1 MLTSQLEAR
10 AIMLWLSFVL
20 SVIIKPAFA
29 AKKQGGNKMSDVK
42 EVQNG
47 AEIAVKP
54 VAGRI
59 GAEISGVKL
68 SGELADNTVKFIR
81 KALLEHK
88 VIFFRDQNHLDD
100 QGQEAFA
107 QLLGNPVVHPTVP
120 AKDGTNYILELN
132 SDHGGRAN
140 SWHTDVTF
148 DAAYPKFSILRGVTV
163 PEAGGDTVWANTA
176 TAYENLPAELRNL
189 ADQLWALHTN
199 AYDYAA
205 QRNDISAEA
214 VKHHKEIFTSTLY
227 ETEHPV
233 VHVHPETGERHLLL
247 GHFVKNFIGLSS
259 ADSAQLFSILQG
271 HVTQLENTVRWKWS
285 AGDVVIWDNRATQH
299 YAVNDYGDAK
309 RIVRRVTIDG
319 EAPISLDGHRSVTK
333 TKEKKIQ

>member
-1 MLTSQLEAR
+1 
-10 AIMLWLSFVL
+10 
-20 SVIIKPAFA
+20 
-29 AKKQGGNKMSDVK
+29 MSNVK

-47 AEIAVKP
+47 AAIVVTP

-68 SGELADNTVKFIR
+68 SGELDSDTVKSIR
-81 KALLEHK
+81 EALLKYK
-88 VIFFRDQNHLDD
+88 VVFFRDQNHLDD

-120 AKDGTNYILELN
+120 AKGGTNYILELH

-148 DAAYPKFSILRGVTV
+148 EAAYPKFSILRGVV
-163 PEAGGDTVWANTA
+163 IPEAGGDTVWANTA
-176 TAYENLPAELRNL
+176 TAYENLPTELQSL
-189 ADQLWALHTN
+189 ADQLWAVHTN

-205 QRNDISAEA
+205 KHTNVSSEA
-214 VKHHKEIFTSTLY
+214 KKRHDEIFTSTIY

-259 ADSAQLFSILQG
+259 TDSAHLFSILQG
-271 HVTQLENTVRWKWS
+271 HVTQLENTVRWKWR
-285 AGDVVIWDNRATQH
+285 AGDVIIWDNRATQH
-299 YAVNDYGDAK
+299 YAVNDYGNSQ
-309 RIVRRVTIDG
+309 RVVRRVTIDG
-319 EAPISLDGHRSVTK
+319 EVPVGLDGRRSITK
-333 TKEKKIQ
+333 TKVKKIQ